1 MNNYIKII
9 PDPKTGLIF
18 GRFIPAKRNADGA
31 IGFYDVY
38 EEKFYPTPGATSSA
52 GTEDTP

>member
-1 MNNYIKII
+1 MNIYIKFI

-38 EEKFYPTPGATSSA
+38 GEKFYPTPGATSSA